1 MYTCVA
7 GAACKFDHPELVE
20 AAPTQGLVALTARD
34 KQGCSIGFIDLEVKG
49 ETEEAGSSQASKAYF
64 HSAPSVSGFKHVG
77 TGTVQSA
84 GLELKRGDQLS
95 DLRLKHGK
103 KGDYVVVDGALVAC
117 ARRAESVYAEY
128 LDGLCDA
135 LGDAELRD
143 GAQHALCHGRA
154 CAAVWKALAVF
165 GSLVPKIVRVIELLV
180 KQGGGGGTSKRT
192 ASSALQH
199 LLLSGVTLPPAS
211 PLFGLLCRK
220 GDEDNELRTRFVQ
233 AMCSAW
239 PVTPQARRRC
249 FVLLQALGQHHPA
262 LASALLSF
270 DMMMKLL
277 SVTLPGG
284 DHISC
289 YHWRELPLKLLPSE
303 TVIQSSGAA
312 AQQGAVLSRVL
323 RAGGDYESFDAY
335 MRTYVG
341 LLREDCFAAMS
352 KGLLALRCGTLD
364 ERDMR
369 VFTSVSVVAMSP
381 PNVFGGAEGTILEL
395 HAQCDVSSRMIMFGS
410 LLALSTDGS
419 FTTDLVWATV
429 AGADELPSQGSRQ
442 GPSLR
447 VFAELGGQLNDES
460 DAQLVSKLLRHSGQV
475 MMVESPTF
483 YRAYAPAITVLQGMQ
498 LADLPFSDQIIH
510 GMQEDDTGQ
519 LLTSSLDASIIF
531 DTAHDAD
538 STTVELPCLKSLPM
552 TEFVLALRQLS
563 VSDAKQ
569 TVLQASN
576 LALKTTLD
584 SSQSAAI
591 LCAMTRQ
598 LTVIQGPP
606 GTGKSFTIVRL
617 LRLLEST
624 SDESS
629 SKGPVLVLTWGT
641 SCSNANP

>member
-1 MYTCVA
+1 
-7 GAACKFDHPELVE
+7 
-20 AAPTQGLVALTARD
+20 LTARD

-49 ETEEAGSSQASKAYF
+49 ETEEVGSSQASKAFYF

-84 GLELKRGDQLS
+84 GLELKHGDELS

-395 HAQCDVSSRMIMFGS
+395 HAQCDISSRMIMFGS

-419 FTTDLVWATV
+419 FTADLVWATV

-460 DAQLVSKLLRHSGQV
+460 DAQLVSKLLRHSGQI

>member
-1 MYTCVA
+1 
-7 GAACKFDHPELVE
+7 
-20 AAPTQGLVALTARD
+20 LTARD

-49 ETEEAGSSQASKAYF
+49 ETEEAGSSQASKAFYF

-95 DLRLKHGK
+95 DLRLEHGK

-460 DAQLVSKLLRHSGQV
+460 DAQLVSKLLRHSGQI

-498 LADLPFSDQIIH
+498 LADLPFSNQIIH

-624 SDESS
+624 LDESS

-641 SCSNANP
+641 SCSNVNP

>member
-1 MYTCVA
+1 M
-7 GAACKFDHPELVE
+7 
-20 AAPTQGLVALTARD
+20 TARD

-49 ETEEAGSSQASKAYF
+49 ETEEAGSSQASKAFYF

-95 DLRLKHGK
+95 DLRLEHGK

-460 DAQLVSKLLRHSGQV
+460 DAQLVSKLLRHSGQI

-498 LADLPFSDQIIH
+498 LADLPFSNQIIH

-624 SDESS
+624 LDESS

-641 SCSNANP
+641 SCSNVNP